1 MSSDDTLS
9 RGERTRTAI
18 LDAAQALF
26 LEQGYNGTS
35 LRQIA
40 QRAGGIAVGGI
51 YNHFSSKEDIFRA
64 LLAARSPYPTV
75 IETLES
81 LDGDSGP
88 ELLRAA
94 FGRLHPVI
102 TAHLDFIQLALID
115 YQEFDGAT
123 IRELVGGVIPYL
135 LAFVQRLQTTGG
147 LRDDVHPFVILR
159 AFVCLF
165 IGYTLTEWIG
175 FRDGEPA
182 IPNLPFLEGTRWQ
195 SAMLDVLLRGVAG
208 REELGA

>member
-40 QRAGGIAVGGI
+40 QRAGGIAVSGI
-51 YNHFSSKEDIFRA
+51 YNHFESKEDIFRA
-64 LLAARSPYPTV
+64 LLESCSPYPTV
-75 IETLES
+75 IEVLES
-81 LDGDSGP
+81 VEGDSGP
-88 ELLRAA
+88 ALLRAA
-94 FGRLHPVI
+94 FERLYPVV
-102 TAHLDFIQLALID
+102 TSHLDFIQLALID
-115 YQEFDGAT
+115 YQEFEGAT

-135 LAFVQRLQTTGG
+135 LAFVQQLQTTGG
-147 LRDDVHPFVILR
+147 LRDNLHPLVILR

-165 IGYTLTEWIG
+165 IGYTLTEQLG
-175 FRDGEPA
+175 FKDGEPA
-182 IPNLPFLEGTRWQ
+182 IPSLPFLEGMSWQ
-195 SAMLDVLLRGVAG
+195 SVMLDVLLRGVADG
-208 REELGA
+208 EG